1 MIETSTIKYSWW
13 PVIAA
18 SLATFAVVTTEMLP
32 IGLLNPIVEQFS
44 VSFSSVSLLMTIP
57 AMVAA
62 ISSPLVVLFTGRFDR
77 KTVLLFGAMLLV
89 MCNFVTAV
97 TPYFW
102 LLLLSRF
109 FVGICIG
116 IIWANAG
123 GLAPRLVAV
132 KHIGFATSLIFGGV
146 AAASVIG
153 IPLGVLIGE
162 WLGWRGVFMAMG
174 GFSLLL
180 LFFMAYSLPSLPS
193 LQIPTISLF
202 IKQIKRP
209 VITIGLSITLL
220 IVAAH
225 FMAFTYIRPLLT
237 VEGQINGQQLSGI
250 LLIYG
255 LAGIAGNF
263 VLGLC
268 ASRWLTSTIITIILG
283 ICASLTIFILL
294 PINSITG
301 SITMLLW
308 GFMYGGVSVVL
319 MTWMIIHSHKYIEIT
334 SSLYIAFFNLGIA
347 AGSTLGG
354 FTVALSDFYT
364 NLSIA
369 LLLLL
374 ATLILLLSY
383 RKD

>member
-1 MIETSTIKYSWW
+1 MMIETATKQYSWW
-13 PVIAA
+13 AVIAA
-18 SLATFAVVTTEMLP
+18 SLATFTVVTTEMLP
-32 IGLLNPIVEQFS
+32 IALLNSIVEQFS
-44 VSFSSVSLLMTIP
+44 VSLSSVSLLMTIP
-57 AMVAA
+57 AIVAA

-89 MCNFVTAV
+89 ICNFVAAI

-162 WLGWRGVFMAMG
+162 WLGWRGVFMVMSV
-174 GFSLLL
+174 FSLLL
-180 LFFMAYSLPSLPS
+180 LILMAYSLPRLPS
-193 LQIPTISLF
+193 LQTPTINLF
-202 IKQIKRP
+202 IQQVKRP

-237 VEGQINGQQLSGI
+237 AEGQVNGQQLSGM
-250 LLIYG
+250 LLIGY
-255 LAGIAGNF
+255 
-263 VLGLC
+263 
-268 ASRWLTSTIITIILG
+268 SR
-283 ICASLTIFILL
+283 
-294 PINSITG
+294 
-301 SITMLLW
+301 
-308 GFMYGGVSVVL
+308 
-319 MTWMIIHSHKYIEIT
+319 
-334 SSLYIAFFNLGIA
+334 
-347 AGSTLGG
+347 
-354 FTVALSDFYT
+354 
-364 NLSIA
+364 
-369 LLLLL
+369 
-374 ATLILLLSY
+374 
-383 RKD
+383 

>member
-1 MIETSTIKYSWW
+1 
-13 PVIAA
+13 
-18 SLATFAVVTTEMLP
+18 
-32 IGLLNPIVEQFS
+32 
-44 VSFSSVSLLMTIP
+44 
-57 AMVAA
+57 
-62 ISSPLVVLFTGRFDR
+62 
-77 KTVLLFGAMLLV
+77 
-89 MCNFVTAV
+89 
-97 TPYFW
+97 
-102 LLLLSRF
+102 
-109 FVGICIG
+109 
-116 IIWANAG
+116 
-123 GLAPRLVAV
+123 
-132 KHIGFATSLIFGGV
+132 
-146 AAASVIG
+146 
-153 IPLGVLIGE
+153 
-162 WLGWRGVFMAMG
+162 
-174 GFSLLL
+174 
-180 LFFMAYSLPSLPS
+180 
-193 LQIPTISLF
+193 
-202 IKQIKRP
+202 
-209 VITIGLSITLL
+209 
-220 IVAAH
+220 
-225 FMAFTYIRPLLT
+225 MAFTYIRPLLT

-383 RKD
+383 RKG